1 MNLANDCRIIF
12 FLVAVEMTFPTLME
26 IQRKWLKIQEEQIFP
41 SIYFEPLISKND
53 KNFQGKVKDYWIK
66 VYNEWFYHSRFYS
79 HFRIQSGGKCIE
91 CNAESSFCQEDV
103 QKLSEKFQ
111 KTHFSLMLPL
121 MSHENQVESQAS
133 LQFGS
138 VNF

>member
-1 MNLANDCRIIF
+1 MVLSFSVLFSFQNS
-12 FLVAVEMTFPTLME
+12 
-26 IQRKWLKIQEEQIFP
+26 KW
-41 SIYFEPLISKND
+41 
-53 KNFQGKVKDYWIK
+53 
-66 VYNEWFYHSRFYS
+66 
-79 HFRIQSGGKCIE
+79 GGKCIE

-138 VNF
+138 VNC